1 MRRKKKPQSNT
12 AQKRHESRLEEK
24 MYSENGREG
33 SKRDLHMK
41 TYDSGDQKRKNSKQ
55 IKEYTEKMTGKSK

>member
-1 MRRKKKPQSNT
+1 
-12 AQKRHESRLEEK
+12 